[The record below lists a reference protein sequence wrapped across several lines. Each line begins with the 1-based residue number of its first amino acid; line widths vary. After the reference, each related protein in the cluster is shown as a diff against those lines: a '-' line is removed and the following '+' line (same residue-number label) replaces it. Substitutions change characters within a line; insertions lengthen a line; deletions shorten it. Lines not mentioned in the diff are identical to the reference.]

1 MKPHVIVFN
10 SVSLDGRIDFY
21 SGRVDMG
28 TYYTLAAG
36 WNADTILCGSN
47 TMLSA
52 SPPEKMPDPAVFEKP
67 EMYHPLA
74 VPLLVAVDS
83 KGRIRNWNHIRSG
96 PFFHDVVVLC
106 SKTTPEDYLEYLDR
120 IGIDCII
127 TGKDHI
133 DPRESLETLNG
144 RFGVKRIR
152 VDSGG
157 ILTGVLL
164 RAGLVDEFSVLLDPC
179 LVGGTTPASIF
190 NARDLSSAEGIIRL
204 KLIHIEQLKDDIV
217 WLKYDIVK

>member
-1 MKPHVIVFN
+1 M
-10 SVSLDGRIDFY
+10 
-21 SGRVDMG
+21 
-28 TYYTLAAG
+28 
-36 WNADTILCGSN
+36 
-47 TMLSA
+47 
-52 SPPEKMPDPAVFEKP
+52 
-67 EMYHPLA
+67 
-74 VPLLVAVDS
+74 
-83 KGRIRNWNHIRSG
+83 
-96 PFFHDVVVLC
+96 
-106 SKTTPEDYLEYLDR
+106 PEDYLEYLDR

-144 RFGVKRIR
+144 RFGVNRIR

>member
-1 MKPHVIVFN
+1 MKPYVIVFN
-10 SVSLDGRIDFY
+10 SVSLDGRIDFF

-28 TYYTLAAG
+28 AYYTLAAS
-36 WNADTILCGSN
+36 WNADAMLCGSN

-67 EMYHPLA
+67 ETYHPLA

-83 KGRIRNWNHIRSG
+83 KGRIRNWNYIRSG

-106 SKTTPEDYLEYLDR
+106 SKTTPEDYLDYLER
-120 IGIDCII
+120 LEIDYII

-133 DPRESLETLNG
+133 DPRESLETLYE

-157 ILTGVLL
+157 ILVGALL

-179 LVGGTTPASIF
+179 LVGGTSPASIF
-190 NARDLSSAEGIIRL
+190 TTRDLSSAAGIIQLR
-204 KLIHIEQLKDDIV
+204 LIHIEQLKDSIV
-217 WLKYDIVK
+217 WLKYEIVQ